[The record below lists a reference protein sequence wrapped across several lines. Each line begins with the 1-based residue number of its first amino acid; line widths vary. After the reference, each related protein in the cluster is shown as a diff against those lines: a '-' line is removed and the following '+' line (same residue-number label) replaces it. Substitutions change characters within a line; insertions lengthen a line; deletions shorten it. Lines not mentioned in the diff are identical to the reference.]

1 MGSSSHSS
9 DSPERIAREIEETRA
24 RLTEDLD
31 RLADRVTARAKRP
44 GPLAKLAKRARGSH
58 RSAG

>member
-9 DSPERIAREIEETRA
+9 NSPDRIARQIEETRA

-31 RLADRVTARAKRP
+31 RLADRVTARSRAKRF
-44 GPLAKLAKRARGSH
+44 GPLAKLVKRARRGPT
-58 RSAG
+58 G